1 MVMTSLIWMWSLSG
15 SSKSSSAHMSVGMV
29 WRRRQG
35 WNEEQQVEQNAKL
48 GHPSCLFS
56 TYLEQELAQGRK
68 GRPVVWFL
76 SPALQH
82 DVVDV
87 LRTVFRL
94 REAFP
99 LFIDLVQNLS

>member
-1 MVMTSLIWMWSLSG
+1 MLHSN
-15 SSKSSSAHMSVGMV
+15 VGFLR
-29 WRRRQG
+29 WESR
-35 WNEEQQVEQNAKL
+35 
-48 GHPSCLFS
+48 
-56 TYLEQELAQGRK
+56 YLQQELAQGHK
-68 GRPVVWFL
+68 GGPVVRFL

-99 LFIDLVQNLS
+99 FFIDLVQNLN